1 MTISYDA
8 YRVFDAVARNG
19 SFTRAA
25 QELNTGQ
32 PNVTRTVGNLERA
45 LGCTLFARTKRGA
58 TLTPEGEKLHA
69 HVAAAVRHIQA
80 GEAEIAAANSL
91 EDGVVSIAASEN
103 ALRGCLLPVLE
114 AVREKHPKLRLR
126 VANCSSAQGVDA
138 LNDGAADLAVITTP
152 FDLPANM
159 DSVLVK
165 TFRENAVAGRAFAPL
180 ADAPLTFADLARF
193 PLVCL
198 NEKTA
203 TYRFYAGLFAQ
214 NGAPFRPAV
223 EAATSDQIPPLVKSN
238 LGIGFVSR
246 DFLTDADGVIPLQ
259 IDIPEREIRL
269 LTRKDKPLS
278 LAARTVF
285 RAFLAA
291 AGNPLTT
298 TAG

>member
-8 YRVFDAVARNG
+8 YRVFDVVARSG

-45 LGCTLFARTKRGA
+45 LGCTLFARTKHGA
-58 TLTPEGEKLHA
+58 TLTPEGEKLYA
-69 HVAAAVRHIQA
+69 HIAAAVRHIQA

-91 EDGVVSIAASEN
+91 EDGIVSIAASEN

-114 AVREKHPKLRLR
+114 SVREKYPKLRLR

-138 LNDGAADLAVITTP
+138 LNDGTADMAVVTTP
-152 FDLPANM
+152 FDLPANI
-159 DSVLVK
+159 DSVPVK
-165 TFRENAVAGRAFAPL
+165 TFRETAVAGRAFAYL

-193 PLVCL
+193 PLVCP

-203 TYRFYAGLFAQ
+203 TRRFYAGLFAQ

-223 EAATSDQIPPLVKSN
+223 EAATSDQILPLVKSN

-246 DFLTDADGVIPLQ
+246 DFLTDADGVVPLR
-259 IDIPEREIRL
+259 IDIPAREIRL
-269 LTRKDKPLS
+269 LKRRDKPLS

-285 RAFLAA
+285 QAFLNAA
-291 AGNPLTT
+291 ESPSGTSA
-298 TAG
+298 